1 MIWKKCLLQR
11 AADTTNDELGNE
23 VVGAWKTVKKTVCRF
38 TPWMDEQIALE
49 GREVTKHEQQYLVP
63 IPYCKFPEC
72 ERAVLDGRI
81 MDIVSTTDLSPRLTL
96 LRVKSYKE

>member
-11 AADTTNDELGNE
+11 AADTTKDELGNE

-72 ERAVLDGRI
+72 ERAVL
-81 MDIVSTTDLSPRLTL
+81 MDVSWISCQQPTYRQGLHCF
-96 LRVKSYKE
+96 E